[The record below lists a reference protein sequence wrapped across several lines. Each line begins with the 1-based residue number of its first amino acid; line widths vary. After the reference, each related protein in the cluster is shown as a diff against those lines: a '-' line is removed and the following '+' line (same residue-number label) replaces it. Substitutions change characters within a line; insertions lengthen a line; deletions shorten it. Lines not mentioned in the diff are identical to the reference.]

1 MFIPR
6 AFTLSFAASKKD
18 TALVSPFQRILPS
31 IFPSTIH
38 LNFSSSF
45 LCPISPRLPRIPSS
59 FFFPSVSLPFVES
72 RRARAPPL
80 LLPSYR
86 SRSISLF
93 SFLWPSLS
101 LGRFVVSFS
110 TLLVSP
116 SLFLR
121 ALAPFTRSLVP
132 SPRGED
138 AIFSWPLFFHGLRHP
153 SLFFSSLLSPQL
165 SSPILSSPPLSLS
178 LSLSLSTTP
187 ATPFSRSMGS
197 FSPPLFLLSS
207 SPYTTRRVSF
217 SSWSVRVL
225 RFSNVID
232 VLPRLF
238 SDFFLSSSW
247 YHRTRRTVI
256 LETTNQLFLRENVS
270 GNGFSPPAFGSS
282 TQNRAFLEGTF

>member
-1 MFIPR
+1 M
-6 AFTLSFAASKKD
+6 
-18 TALVSPFQRILPS
+18 VSPFQRILPS

-72 RRARAPPL
+72 RRERALARSPPPL
-80 LLPSYR
+80 PTPIFFYPRIVLVPSP
-86 SRSISLF
+86 SFLF
-93 SFLWPSLS
+93 SGPPCPSAVSSFLSRDPPRLS
-101 LGRFVVSFS
+101 F
-110 TLLVSP
+110 P
-116 SLFLR
+116 LFLR

-153 SLFFSSLLSPQL
+153 SLFFSSLSL
-165 SSPILSSPPLSLS
+165 SSPVLSSPPLS

-197 FSPPLFLLSS
+197 FYPPLFLLSS
-207 SPYTTRRVSF
+207 SPHTTRRVSF

-238 SDFFLSSSW
+238 SDFFLSSSSSSSW
-247 YHRTRRTVI
+247 YHRTTVI

-270 GNGFSPPAFGSS
+270 GNGFSPPAFASS